1 MGNWNA
7 SNYRQRKAERQSKVK
22 PRWVTNPETGE
33 KFYLRPVRAIMSSVL
48 AGSLPSGLA
57 EETLAAWKEQD
68 VQGLEEPSAQA
79 AIAQLSP
86 TQIQESARETQRLS
100 IIIQEA
106 CVVPLISNEAPD
118 AIVFS
123 DEWQAQAFEGLKEL
137 DAEFTIEKFNP
148 KSNVVNPRDL
158 DENDTRWL
166 FRWAA
171 GLVLDV
177 EMKGGETMPIG
188 SVSRFPKKLN
198 RRPRA
203 RADGKELRKAS

>member
-1 MGNWNA
+1 
-7 SNYRQRKAERQSKVK
+7 
-22 PRWVTNPETGE
+22 
-33 KFYLRPVRAIMSSVL
+33 VR
-48 AGSLPSGLA
+48 
-57 EETLAAWKEQD
+57 
-68 VQGLEEPSAQA
+68 
-79 AIAQLSP
+79 
-86 TQIQESARETQRLS
+86 
-100 IIIQEA
+100 
-106 CVVPLISNEAPD
+106 N
-118 AIVFS
+118 
-123 DEWQAQAFEGLKEL
+123 WQAQAFEGLKEL
-137 DAEFTIEKFNP
+137 DAEFTIDKFDP